1 MCLPSSLPSYHLCML
16 HLLLVLLIGVAADP
30 VPAAPDITPLRLAAS
45 AFGQTVEIELRDL
58 PRDAAR
64 TAIQAALT
72 EVAEMERLTDPE
84 VSPDAV
90 AGSLISGSLAA
101 WNAQAGAGLVPVDSR
116 LIPALVRG
124 LEVCFWSERAH
135 GPLGRDLYRLW
146 GLRTASA
153 MSPAD
158 RETLQRAVNATAC
171 RNLQIDATAGTAA
184 LAPGSAADLWGFAEG
199 LAVDRAVEVL
209 RQRGATNGFVQ
220 IGGIYRGFGKGLDGR
235 GWHIQMPLLP
245 GMAISLGRIFLRDQA
260 LAIASATDRPLR
272 AAAGDTLPPYVN
284 QRSGRPAQ
292 GTLATAVVTESA
304 LDAQALAVTLAIT
317 GPGEGQL
324 RLGQLTPRPS
334 VLWLQGNGSGEPLA
348 VEYHWGYVPK
358 R

>member
-1 MCLPSSLPSYHLCML
+1 ML
-16 HLLLVLLIGVAADP
+16 HLLLALLIGAPADP
-30 VPAAPDITPLRLAAS
+30 VSDIAPLRLAAP
-45 AFGQTVEIELRDL
+45 AFGQTVEIEVRDL

-64 TAIQAALT
+64 EAIQAALA
-72 EVAEMERLTDPE
+72 EVAEMERLTDP
-84 VSPDAV
+84 DAP
-90 AGSLISGSLAA
+90 APGSIAA
-101 WNAQAGAGLVPVDSR
+101 LNAQAGAGRSPVDPR
-116 LIPALVRG
+116 LVPALVRG

-135 GPLGRDLYRLW
+135 GPLGRDLYKLW
-146 GLRTASA
+146 GLRAVSTATA
-153 MSPAD
+153 VNPAD
-158 RETLQRAVNATAC
+158 DWETLQRAVNATAC

-184 LAPGSAADLWGFAEG
+184 LAAGSAVDLWGFAEG

-209 RQRGATNGFVQ
+209 RQRGAVNGFVQ
-220 IGGIYRGFGKGLDGR
+220 IGSVYRGFGKGLDGR

-245 GMAISLGRIFLRDQA
+245 GMAISLGRVFLREQS

-284 QRSGRPAQ
+284 QRSGRPAE
-292 GTLATAVVTESA
+292 GTLATAVVTERA

-324 RLGQLTPRPS
+324 RLGQLNPRPS
-334 VLWLQGNGSGEPLA
+334 VLWLQGNGNGEPLA